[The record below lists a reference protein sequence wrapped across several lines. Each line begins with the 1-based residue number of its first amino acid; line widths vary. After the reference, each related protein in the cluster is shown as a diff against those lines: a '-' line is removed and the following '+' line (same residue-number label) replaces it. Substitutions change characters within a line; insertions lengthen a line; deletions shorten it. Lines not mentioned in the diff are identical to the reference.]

1 MDRFEDI
8 ENAKPGDVLSVATAD
23 GLHVVG
29 IVAGVDPKERALTFV
44 GGRKVS
50 FAWEFTPAPVEK
62 NEDEVTP

>member
-29 IVAGVDPKERALTFV
+29 IVAGVDPKERTLSFA
-44 GGRKVS
+44 GGRVVT
-50 FAWEFTPAPVEK
+50 FEAAAEPTPAEAPE
-62 NEDEVTP
+62 EGEA